1 MKDKC
6 KICERDTGGFEY
18 CNEFCEIQGL
28 RSQLEDAR
36 ELEKK
41 AFWSALDIT
50 DDDFNSRDTWS
61 NSFNEVKQIFWD
73 EYQEQLKEQ
82 GDETKRN
89 KHS

>member
-1 MKDKC
+1 MSDNS
-6 KICERDTGGFEY
+6 FEKKLLRE
-18 CNEFCEIQGL
+18 NEEL
-28 RSQLEDAR
+28 RRQLAEAR

-73 EYQEQLKEQ
+73 EYQDQLKEK
-82 GDETKRN
+82 G
-89 KHS
+89 S

>member
-1 MKDKC
+1 MSDNS
-6 KICERDTGGFEY
+6 FEKKLLRE
-18 CNEFCEIQGL
+18 NEEL
-28 RSQLEDAR
+28 RRQLAEAR

-73 EYQEQLKEQ
+73 EYQDQLKEQ
-82 GDETKRN
+82 G
-89 KHS
+89 